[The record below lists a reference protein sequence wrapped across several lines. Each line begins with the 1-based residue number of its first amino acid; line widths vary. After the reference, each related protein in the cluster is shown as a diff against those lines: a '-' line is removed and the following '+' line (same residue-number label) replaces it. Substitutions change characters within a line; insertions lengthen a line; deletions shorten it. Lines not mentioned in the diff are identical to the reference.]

1 MSRRLVLVNVLLVA
15 VSLASVGY
23 IARELAPKASGSA
36 GRARTVPTVS
46 TSPTAAQP
54 EESPPSGGYATVAS
68 RNLFSPTR
76 TDAPSVPG
84 ATAGGA
90 PPAGPKPNLYGVVLR
105 EGASVAY
112 LEDPATKRVGGY
124 RAGDTVAGGTVRLIA
139 ADHVVLDRPEGRV
152 QVLLSDPAKPRPP
165 APAPVAAG
173 QAAPQP
179 GTLPPGT
186 VPRGPEATAQGQ
198 GAPQQPP
205 AVGQPGPQFP
215 GRRPLPPNLRRVPP
229 GSTADAPQQ

>member
-1 MSRRLVLVNVLLVA
+1 MSRRLVLLNVLLVA

-46 TSPTAAQP
+46 PSTAAQP

-124 RAGDTVAGGTVRLIA
+124 RAGDTVAGGTVQLIA
-139 ADHVVLDRPEGRV
+139 ADHVVLERPEGRV

-173 QAAPQP
+173 QAVPQS
-179 GTLPPGT
+179 GALPPG
-186 VPRGPEATAQGQ
+186 P
-198 GAPQQPP
+198 
-205 AVGQPGPQFP
+205 
-215 GRRPLPPNLRRVPP
+215 
-229 GSTADAPQQ
+229 